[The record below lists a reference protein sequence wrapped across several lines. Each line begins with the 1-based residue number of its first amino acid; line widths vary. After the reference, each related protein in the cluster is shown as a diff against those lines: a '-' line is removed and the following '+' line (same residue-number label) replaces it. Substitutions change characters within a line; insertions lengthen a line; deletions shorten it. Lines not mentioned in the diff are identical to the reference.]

1 MYRWKNGEWV
11 KEPLM
16 KLNLQQFAEPAGDA
30 GADAGDAGAGDA
42 GGAEAAG
49 NEPEN
54 AGNQPESNQDG
65 NTSPEVQSAEI
76 ARLKA
81 EIAKQ
86 KAALDKATHE
96 AAENKRALK
105 AKMTAEEI
113 AAQEKAAAEEAQ
125 KQRIIELEKQV
136 AKTSTVKTVMGKL
149 GLDEE
154 SAGNLAD
161 HLYGAADI
169 ENALLEIQKAW
180 QSREAAIR
188 KEFGKVT
195 APGAGA
201 DSNSPEAQAIKRAQ
215 ELGKSR
221 NALNERA
228 QNALNA
234 YIR

>member
-1 MYRWKNGEWV
+1 M
-11 KEPLM
+11 L
-16 KLNLQQFAEPAGDA
+16 KLKLQRFAEPAAGGEGA
-30 GADAGDAGAGDA
+30 TAGGETGGADSITATGATDTTTS
-42 GGAEAAG
+42 EADVGQSTGVEAQTT
-49 NEPEN
+49 E
-54 AGNQPESNQDG
+54 
-65 NTSPEVQSAEI
+65 NTSEVQNAEI

-136 AKTSTVKTVMGKL
+136 AKTGTIKTVMGKL

-180 QSREAAIR
+180 QVREAALR
-188 KEFGKVT
+188 KEFGKIT

-215 ELGKSR
+215 EIGKTR
-221 NALNERA
+221 NALNEQA
-228 QNALNA
+228 KKALDA

>member
-1 MYRWKNGEWV
+1 MPGT
-11 KEPLM
+11 
-16 KLNLQQFAEPAGDA
+16 AETPEQPGRTAEMRVPETPAARMQPDA
-30 GADAGDAGAGDA
+30 GTGD
-42 GGAEAAG
+42 
-49 NEPEN
+49 NV
-54 AGNQPESNQDG
+54 
-65 NTSPEVQSAEI
+65 SPEAQTAEI

-125 KQRIIELEKQV
+125 KQRIVELEKQV

-180 QSREAAIR
+180 QNREAALR

-215 ELGKSR
+215 ELGRSR
-221 NALNERA
+221 NALNEQA
-228 QNALNA
+228 QKALNA